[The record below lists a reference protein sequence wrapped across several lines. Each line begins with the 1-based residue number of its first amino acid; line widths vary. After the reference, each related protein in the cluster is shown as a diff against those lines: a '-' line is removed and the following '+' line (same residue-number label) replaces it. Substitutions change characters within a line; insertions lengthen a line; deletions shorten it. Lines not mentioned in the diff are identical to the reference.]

1 LDASGKTF
9 TRSVHVRTDPR
20 VTTTPEALRARW
32 TMITQIDSIARTF
45 AVERR
50 KFITVDSEYTRL
62 AAILA
67 KSPSATDS
75 AVKAA
80 AMTMSTLRARFGS
93 SYPTPIGQ
101 AFDLLG
107 GLESSSATPTE
118 AEERTL
124 RAVQSDLADAY
135 AKLETLVTTQM
146 PKLRALVA
154 SRPAP

>member
-1 LDASGKTF
+1 MSAPTHAS
-9 TRSVHVRTDPR
+9 V
-20 VTTTPEALRARW
+20 TTPEALRARW
-32 TMITQIDSIARTF
+32 TMTTQIDSITRAF
-45 AVERR
+45 AVER
-50 KFITVDSEYTRL
+50 KTFMAVDSEYTRL

-75 AVKAA
+75 TVKAA
-80 AMTMSTLRARFGS
+80 AMTMATLRARFGS

-118 AEERTL
+118 AEQRTL
-124 RAVQSDLADAY
+124 NTVQADLADAY
-135 AKLETLVTTQM
+135 AKLETLVTTQL
-146 PKLRALVA
+146 PKLRALAA